1 VGGLAPARARW
12 WRIGDHEG
20 VRVLRS
26 ALLLVAVVACAWFVL
41 GVRQSRAV
49 DQATTAVTA
58 ANPTAGQLRAA
69 AAQLRSATFL
79 NPDRS
84 VDILQARVAI
94 LQHRL
99 PQARRILAAV
109 TRAEPQNLEAWIW
122 FTGANLGRPAGR
134 LGRARITALDPVDA
148 RAVGG

>member
-1 VGGLAPARARW
+1 MRA
-12 WRIGDHEG
+12 
-20 VRVLRS
+20 LRS
-26 ALLLVAVVACAWFVL
+26 GVLVVAVAACAWFVL
-41 GVRQSRAV
+41 GARQAHDV
-49 DQATTAVTA
+49 DQATNVVTA
-58 ANPTAGQLRAA
+58 ANPTAAQLRSA
-69 AAQLRSATFL
+69 AAQLRSAAFL
-79 NPDRS
+79 NPDRT

-99 PQARRILAAV
+99 PRARRILSGV

-134 LGRARITALDPVDA
+134 LGRGRITALDPMDA